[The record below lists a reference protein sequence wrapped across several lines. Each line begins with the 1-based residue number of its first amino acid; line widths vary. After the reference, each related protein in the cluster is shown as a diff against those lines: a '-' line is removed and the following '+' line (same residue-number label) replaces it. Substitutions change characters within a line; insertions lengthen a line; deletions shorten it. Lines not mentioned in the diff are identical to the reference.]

1 MAAKEDRGLAR
12 LDRIAVEIGGAC
24 DDEKLVAID
33 VGFGEL
39 VRLQRVLDRG
49 RVEAETLRDALELAR
64 RRFVEAEPEEFAL
77 GAFVG
82 NRLVGAEVTDEL
94 SLVVEAGGHDRH
106 RRASC
111 WFRASIVPGEA
122 AARPVRAGCDR
133 RGSPSVRR

>member
-39 VRLQRVLDRG
+39 VRLQRVLDRE

-64 RRFVEAEPEEFAL
+64 RRFVEAEPEELAL
-77 GAFVG
+77 GPFVW
-82 NRLVGAEVTDEL
+82 NRLAGDEVANEL
-94 SLVVEAGGHDRH
+94 STFVERGG
-106 RRASC
+106 RRSL
-111 WFRASIVPGEA
+111 R
-122 AARPVRAGCDR
+122 RPYICLPAYK
-133 RGSPSVRR
+133 

>member
-39 VRLQRVLDRG
+39 VRLQRVLDRE

-64 RRFVEAEPEEFAL
+64 RRFVEAEPEEIAL

-82 NRLVGAEVTDEL
+82 TRLVGAEGAGEV
-94 SLVVEAGGHDRH
+94 SPVVVGGERQ
-106 RRASC
+106 RRA
-111 WFRASIVPGEA
+111 WGK
-122 AARPVRAGCDR
+122 
-133 RGSPSVRR
+133 

>member
-1 MAAKEDRGLAR
+1 MAAKEDRCLAR

-39 VRLQRVLDRG
+39 VRLQRVLDRE

-64 RRFVEAEPEEFAL
+64 RRFVEAAPDEFAL

-82 NRLVGAEVTDEL
+82 TRLVGAEVADAI
-94 SLVVEAGGHDRH
+94 SLFVEAGG
-106 RRASC
+106 
-111 WFRASIVPGEA
+111 
-122 AARPVRAGCDR
+122 PVRPR
-133 RGSPSVRR
+133 RPE

>member
-39 VRLQRVLDRG
+39 VRLQRVLDRE
-49 RVEAETLRDALELAR
+49 RVEAETLSDALELAR
-64 RRFVEAEPEEFAL
+64 RRFVEAEPEEFTI

-82 NRLVGAEVTDEL
+82 NRLVGSEVAAEL
-94 SLVVEAGGHDRH
+94 SRVVEAGGQARERQES
-106 RRASC
+106 RR
-111 WFRASIVPGEA
+111 
-122 AARPVRAGCDR
+122 VR
-133 RGSPSVRR
+133 

>member
-82 NRLVGAEVTDEL
+82 NRLVGAERSEEHTSEL
-94 SLVVEAGGHDRH
+94 QSLMRISYAVFCLKKKQSKQNNTR
-106 RRASC
+106 
-111 WFRASIVPGEA
+111 
-122 AARPVRAGCDR
+122 
-133 RGSPSVRR
+133 SPLLA

>member
-12 LDRIAVEIGGAC
+12 LDRIAVEIGGAY

-39 VRLQRVLDRG
+39 VRLQRVLDRE

-82 NRLVGAEVTDEL
+82 NRLVAAEVADEL
-94 SLVVEAGGHDRH
+94 SLVVEEGGHDRH
-106 RRASC
+106 RRGTQ
-111 WFRASIVPGEA
+111 WFRARVLPGGG
-122 AARPVRAGCDR
+122 AARTGTA
-133 RGSPSVRR
+133 